1 MKKNYIVIILSII
14 LILSNISIYSEE
26 KTITWQKMY
35 GGSGE
40 DCACSI
46 FQDKDGGYILAGY
59 SSSKNIKSVKN
70 HGKKDCYI
78 IKLDL
83 KGNIIWQKMYG
94 GSDEDWAS
102 SIQQTKDG
110 GYIVAGS
117 SSSKD
122 IPGLK
127 NHGSEDFY
135 IIKLDLKGNIIWQ
148 KMYGG
153 NGEDWASSIY
163 QTKDGGYILSG
174 YTNSNNISGMKY
186 KDKYYEYFYVLK
198 LDSKGDIQWQN
209 LFGGSQMEGEKEFIE
224 SAFSIQQTDDEGYII
239 TGPSGAKD
247 IPGVKNNGNCDYF
260 ILKLDSDGNIIWQ
273 KMYGGSGYDNAFSIQ
288 QTEDGGYIVAGFSDS
303 TDIPGIKN
311 NGYMDIYIIKID
323 LKGNII
329 WQKMYGGSG
338 YDKAFSIQQTED
350 GGYIIAGLS
359 DSTDIPGLK
368 NNGGDSI
375 YIIKINLKGDII
387 WQRIYGGSDYD
398 CAYSIFQD
406 KDGGYIVAG
415 ESYSTDISGLA
426 NNGKFDFY
434 ILKLDANG
442 NLGK

>member
-1 MKKNYIVIILSII
+1 MKKNYIVIIISII

-35 GGSGE
+35 GGSDE
-40 DCACSI
+40 DCAYSI
-46 FQDKDGGYILAGY
+46 QITDDGGYIIAGY
-59 SSSKNIKSVKN
+59 SSSKNIKGVKN
-70 HGKKDCYI
+70 HGKRDCYI
-78 IKLDL
+78 IKLDSN
-83 KGNIIWQKMYG
+83 GNITWQKMYG
-94 GSDEDWAS
+94 GSGDDWAS
-102 SIQQTKDG
+102 SIQQTNDG
-110 GYIVAGS
+110 GYIVTGTS
-117 SSSKD
+117 SSED

-127 NHGSEDFY
+127 NKGSSDIY
-135 IIKLDLKGNIIWQ
+135 IIKLDYKGNIKWH

-153 NGEDWASSIY
+153 NGEDEALSAQ
-163 QTKDGGYILSG
+163 QTSDGGYIIAG
-174 YTNSNNISGMKY
+174 YTNSNNIIGMKY
-186 KDKYYEYFYVLK
+186 KDEYYEYFYVLK
-198 LDSKGDIQWQN
+198 LDSKGDIQWQK
-209 LFGGSQMEGEKEFIE
+209 LFGGSQMEGEKEFFE
-224 SAFSIQQTDDEGYII
+224 SAFSIQQTNDGGYIV
-239 TGPSGAKD
+239 TGPSGAND
-247 IPGVKNNGNCDYF
+247 ISGVKNNGNCDYF
-260 ILKLDSDGNIIWQ
+260 ILKLDSDGNIILQ
-273 KMYGGSGYDNAFSIQ
+273 KMYGGSGYDKAYCVQ
-288 QTEDGGYIVAGFSDS
+288 QTNNGGYIVAGFSDS

-323 LKGNII
+323 LKGNIE

-359 DSTDIPGLK
+359 DSTDIPGVK

-375 YIIKINLKGDII
+375 YIIKINSKGDII

-398 CAYSIFQD
+398 GAYSIFQD

-415 ESYSTDISGLA
+415 DSYSTDISGLA